1 MMMNE
6 THSIITE
13 IYALTVKDLI
23 KPIDAKDS
31 YVEKDVAVE
40 QVFRQLSKKN
50 HLWVVD
56 DKVTLHVLGVIT
68 ESDTIQLF
76 APPIT
81 PLQSFDKPTL
91 QSFQYGLSTTAE
103 EIMSTQPITAD
114 PDEKIADVILKMKQ
128 HKIKHL
134 PVIDENKRILGEIT
148 LHRLIQ
154 EYTKR
159 HHEDTQMKNTEIS

>member
-1 MMMNE
+1 MNE
-6 THSIITE
+6 THSMITK
-13 IYALTVKDLI
+13 IYAIMVKDLI
-23 KPIDAKDS
+23 EPIDAKNS
-31 YVEKDVAVE
+31 YVEKDDDVK
-40 QVFRQLSKKN
+40 QVFLQLRKKN

-81 PLQSFDKPTL
+81 PLQSFDKPAL
-91 QSFQYGLSTTAE
+91 QSFQYGLSTIAE
-103 EIMSTQPITAD
+103 EIMSAQPISAD
-114 PDEKIADVILKMKQ
+114 PEEKIADVIIKMKQ
-128 HKIKHL
+128 HKIKQL
-134 PVIDENKRILGEIT
+134 PVIDENKRIIGEIT

-159 HHEDTQMKNTEIS
+159 HYEDTQMKNTEIP